1 MSSFE
6 PHARA
11 VGPQKDDRGAHGAHA
26 HALGPAVDAETSALL
41 DFTRFGLSK
50 DGVCLPSSEQPRRGA
65 LVRRDLRFVN
75 CGEMPF
81 RVLDQAF
88 DAGAVQLVVNE
99 GRPGSPLELALLSQ
113 HVAKLVF
120 YPPRPTT
127 EGGVTGRGRVLV
139 LCRKQ
144 GPPGFGQKAPSRLHQ
159 RHRVPG
165 TAPRC
170 GQPRPI
176 SLLGR
181 FNAVRPC
188 WPWFSPRCW
197 SAPTTTGWLTRRTGW
212 EAHSSRARTSP
223 CCTTSSPVPWPR
235 ARDLACACRGMFEV
249 GYTRVPRTRVSND
262 QEPPWASS
270 MIARPQRRAGSRVGV
285 FTPLLWP
292 CPGSR

>member
-1 MSSFE
+1 M
-6 PHARA
+6 
-11 VGPQKDDRGAHGAHA
+11 
-26 HALGPAVDAETSALL
+26 
-41 DFTRFGLSK
+41 
-50 DGVCLPSSEQPRRGA
+50 
-65 LVRRDLRFVN
+65 RRDLRFVN

-188 WPWFSPRCW
+188 
-197 SAPTTTGWLTRRTGW
+197 
-212 EAHSSRARTSP
+212 
-223 CCTTSSPVPWPR
+223 
-235 ARDLACACRGMFEV
+235 
-249 GYTRVPRTRVSND
+249 
-262 QEPPWASS
+262 
-270 MIARPQRRAGSRVGV
+270 
-285 FTPLLWP
+285 
-292 CPGSR
+292 